1 MPQTAP
7 ARRGRPPEAHAAY
20 RRVAE
25 DLRRRMR
32 SGEWPPG
39 TVLPPWRLLARTYG
53 VGVRVIQ
60 RAAEALK
67 QDGLLA
73 LSPQRRLVARDWN
86 SPGTA
91 LDSRLLVLMTT
102 SPRLYLGSPLGDE
115 LLLGV
120 LQGAGEL
127 TSPVLIAYDDR
138 LCTQVPAEL
147 LEAPL
152 RGVVIVGKIGAEALR
167 DWEKVAVP
175 VVLADQPGGNWKL
188 HASSVDNAAAT
199 RESVRRLL
207 ALGHRRLAFLRRM
220 HTDHVHD
227 VDPDSRERQRAFEAE
242 LAACGRAGIKTG
254 VFSFFP
260 KDTYTAPGIAAIFK
274 DAQRFTAVIAS
285 DEGCARLVLQAAQER
300 GVAVPRDLSVAAFS
314 ILKSANTHLSGPR
327 IDIREIGRAA
337 ALLAGEPRHP
347 PRRQNHAGLWHEGK
361 TIGPEPKQG

>member
-1 MPQTAP
+1 MAQNAP
-7 ARRGRPPEAHAAY
+7 ARRGRPPNAGASY

-32 SGEWPPG
+32 SGEWLPG
-39 TVLPPWRLLARTYG
+39 AVLPPWRSLAQTYG

-60 RAAEALK
+60 RAAQALK

-73 LSPQRRLVARDWN
+73 LSPQRRLIARDWD

-91 LDSRLLVLMTT
+91 LESRILVLMTT
-102 SPRLYLGSPLGDE
+102 SPRLFVGSPLSDE

-120 LQGAGEL
+120 LRGAGDL
-127 TSPVLIAYDDR
+127 TAPVLIAYDDR
-138 LCTQVPAEL
+138 LCNHVPAEL

-152 RGVVIVGKIGAEALR
+152 RGVVIVGKISTAALR
-167 DWEKVAVP
+167 GWEKVAVP

-199 RESVRRLL
+199 REIVRRLL
-207 ALGHRRLAFLRRM
+207 ALGHRRIAFVRRM

-242 LAACGRAGIKTG
+242 LAACGRTGIRTG
-254 VFSFFP
+254 IFSFFP
-260 KDTYTAPGIAAIFK
+260 KDTHAAPGIAAIFR

-285 DEGCARLVLQAAQER
+285 DEGGASLVLQAAQER

-314 ILKSANTHLSGPR
+314 MLKSPKIHLSGPR
-327 IDIREIGRAA
+327 FDFREIGRAA
-337 ALLAGEPRHP
+337 AVLAGAPRHP
-347 PRRQNHAGLWHEGK
+347 PLRKNHAGVWHEGR
-361 TIGPEPKQG
+361 TIGPPPKLA